1 MGHGRRNNGKRS
13 LMITGLLTFLFF
25 FAIIGCVLYGRKLI
39 RTEKV
44 DAVFGNPERAQ
55 GGIHWVI
62 VGSSFLLLVW
72 LYYSW
77 DIAKSF
83 FPKSANELC
92 QVGKVNESLLSLK
105 YLFPI
110 DERQLKS
117 TSVIETESEN
127 LNKITIEIEKSGIE
141 NQDKSNLLNFV
152 SQTKNTIPLLTNEQL
167 LNNDTREQIK
177 LINKKIINLTE
188 NFKRSDYPN
197 ESTEQELE
205 RIEAAKEEGS
215 WKASS
220 TSIENTIEIPF
231 IPKTKRGLK
240 FQAAATE
247 LNLISD
253 EFFELKNHNEQ
264 YTSALEKL
272 KKEIKDYRSNLS
284 SSKEISSSL
293 AKDILKIARRIE
305 YASIFPPNTLD
316 DMQASIIN
324 FDNLQKKEQGG
335 LRWVDL
341 LLFPSG
347 TIISSGPSCS
357 EQGSGRWLPKPSD
370 TLNKFTLMLNP
381 NVGYKQ
387 IPLIWYEMMD
397 VSKII
402 GFLIPDWFADILP
415 GEYPVHDEQGEVKPN
430 FKSKVL
436 SFVTGDFNLFKIP
449 IPTGHIWDSFLRV
462 FLGLVA
468 GIIVGVPLGLF
479 MGLNRFAKGFFDP
492 LIELYRPVPP
502 LAWAPLVI
510 SVLGIDN
517 LGKVFLLFMVS
528 LSIMIISARAGASGT
543 QLSKIHAAHSL
554 GASKWQILR
563 HVIFPNSLP
572 EILTG
577 IRVATGMC
585 WGTLVAA
592 EFLAGTTGVG
602 FVENVAKKYFQYEV
616 IWITIFIMGM
626 LGLIFDITIRKIID
640 KTIPWRGKG

>member
-1 MGHGRRNNGKRS
+1 
-13 LMITGLLTFLFF
+13 MITGFLTFLFF

-127 LNKITIEIEKSGIE
+127 LDKITIEIEKSSVK
-141 NQDKSNLLNFV
+141 NQDKSKLLNFV

-167 LNNDTREQIK
+167 LNNETREQIK
-177 LINKKIINLTE
+177 LINEKIINLTE

-197 ESTEQELE
+197 ESAEQELE

-264 YTSALEKL
+264 YASALEKL
-272 KKEIKDYRSNLS
+272 KKEIKDYRDSLS
-284 SSKEISSSL
+284 ASEEISSSL

-305 YASIFPPNTLD
+305 YASIFPPNTLN

-324 FDNLQKKEQGG
+324 FDNVQKKEQGS

-415 GEYPVHDEQGEVKPN
+415 GEYPVHNEQGEVKPN

>member
-1 MGHGRRNNGKRS
+1 M
-13 LMITGLLTFLFF
+13 
-25 FAIIGCVLYGRKLI
+25 
-39 RTEKV
+39 E
-44 DAVFGNPERAQ
+44 
-55 GGIHWVI
+55 
-62 VGSSFLLLVW
+62 
-72 LYYSW
+72 
-77 DIAKSF
+77 
-83 FPKSANELC
+83 
-92 QVGKVNESLLSLK
+92 
-105 YLFPI
+105 
-110 DERQLKS
+110 
-117 TSVIETESEN
+117 
-127 LNKITIEIEKSGIE
+127 
-141 NQDKSNLLNFV
+141 
-152 SQTKNTIPLLTNEQL
+152 
-167 LNNDTREQIK
+167 
-177 LINKKIINLTE
+177 
-188 NFKRSDYPN
+188 
-197 ESTEQELE
+197 
-205 RIEAAKEEGS
+205 
-215 WKASS
+215 
-220 TSIENTIEIPF
+220 
-231 IPKTKRGLK
+231 
-240 FQAAATE
+240 
-247 LNLISD
+247 
-253 EFFELKNHNEQ
+253 
-264 YTSALEKL
+264 
-272 KKEIKDYRSNLS
+272 
-284 SSKEISSSL
+284 
-293 AKDILKIARRIE
+293 
-305 YASIFPPNTLD
+305 ASIV
-316 DMQASIIN
+316 S
-324 FDNLQKKEQGG
+324 FDNIQKKEQGG
-335 LRWVDL
+335 LRWVDI

-370 TLNKFTLMLNP
+370 TINKFTLMLNP
-381 NVGYKQ
+381 KVGFKQ

-397 VSKII
+397 VSKIV
-402 GFLIPDWFADILP
+402 GFILPDWIADVLP
-415 GEYPVHDEQGEVKPN
+415 GKYPVHNEQGEIKSN
-430 FKSKVL
+430 LKSKAL
-436 SFVTGDFNLFKIP
+436 NLVTGNFELFKIP

>member
-1 MGHGRRNNGKRS
+1 
-13 LMITGLLTFLFF
+13 MITGFLTFLFF

-55 GGIHWVI
+55 GGVHWVI

-117 TSVIETESEN
+117 TSVIENESEN
-127 LNKITIEIEKSGIE
+127 LDKITIEIEKSGIKK
-141 NQDKSNLLNFV
+141 QDKSKLLDFI

-167 LNNDTREQIK
+167 LNNDTKVQIK
-177 LINKKIINLTE
+177 LINEKIINLTE
-188 NFKRSDYPN
+188 NFKRSEYPN
-197 ESTEQELE
+197 ESAEQELE

-264 YTSALEKL
+264 YSSALEKL
-272 KKEIKDYRSNLS
+272 KKEIKDYRTRLS
-284 SSKEISSSL
+284 SSEEISSSL

-305 YASIFPPNTLD
+305 YASIFPPNTLKD
-316 DMQASIIN
+316 LQASIIN
-324 FDNLQKKEQGG
+324 FDNVQKKEQGS
-335 LRWVDL
+335 LRWVDI

-370 TLNKFTLMLNP
+370 TLNKFTLMINP

-415 GEYPVHDEQGEVKPN
+415 GEYPVHNERGEVKPN

-436 SFVTGDFNLFKIP
+436 SFVTGDFELFKIP

-585 WGTLVAA
+585 WGTLAAA
-592 EFLAGTTGVG
+592 EFFAGTTGVG
-602 FVENVAKKYFQYEV
+602 FVDNVAKKYFQYEV

>member
-1 MGHGRRNNGKRS
+1 
-13 LMITGLLTFLFF
+13 MITGVLTFVFF
-25 FAIIGCVLYGRKLI
+25 FAIVGCILYGRKLI

-44 DAVFGNPERAQ
+44 DAVFGNPERAK
-55 GGIHWVI
+55 GGVHWVI
-62 VGSSFLLLVW
+62 VGSSFLLLIW

-92 QVGKVNESLLSLK
+92 QVGKVNESLLGLK

-110 DERQLKS
+110 EQRQFKS
-117 TSVIETESEN
+117 TAIIQKETEN
-127 LNKITIEIEKSGIE
+127 LNEILLEINQSDLK
-141 NQDKSNLLNFV
+141 NQDKNTLISFV
-152 SQTKNTIPLLTNEQL
+152 DKTKKTIPLLTDENLLENE
-167 LNNDTREQIK
+167 TKEK
-177 LINKKIINLTE
+177 LDIITDKIFTLSE
-188 NFKRSDYPN
+188 NFSRSDYPN
-197 ESTEQELE
+197 ESTEEEEKRIQE
-205 RIEAAKEEGS
+205 ANQEGTWS
-215 WKASS
+215 ASS
-220 TSIENTIEIPF
+220 TSIENTIEIPS

-240 FQAAATE
+240 FQAAAEE

-253 EFFELKNHNEQ
+253 EFFELRNHNTQ
-264 YTSALEKL
+264 YRNAYDNLS
-272 KKEIKDYRSNLS
+272 KEIKDFRSNLS
-284 SSKEISSSL
+284 SSDEIVSSF

-305 YASIFPPNTLD
+305 YASIFPPNALVN
-316 DMQASIIN
+316 MQASIEK
-324 FDNLQKKEQGG
+324 FDEVQNKEQGG
-335 LRWVDL
+335 LRWVDI

-370 TLNKFTLMLNP
+370 TLNKFILMMNP
-381 NVGYKQ
+381 NVGFKQ

-402 GFLIPDWFADILP
+402 GFILPDWIADILP
-415 GEYPVHDEQGEVKPN
+415 GDYPVHNEKGEVNSN

-436 SFVTGDFNLFKIP
+436 SFVTGDFELFKIP

-468 GIIVGVPLGLF
+468 GIIIGVPLGLF

-502 LAWAPLVI
+502 LAWAPLII

-517 LGKVFLLFMVS
+517 FGKVFLLFMVS

-626 LGLIFDITIRKIID
+626 LGLLFDITIRKIID

>member
-1 MGHGRRNNGKRS
+1 
-13 LMITGLLTFLFF
+13 MITGVLTFVFF
-25 FAIIGCVLYGRKLI
+25 FAIVGCILYGRKLI

-44 DAVFGNPERAQ
+44 DAVFGNPERAK
-55 GGIHWVI
+55 GGVHWVI
-62 VGSSFLLLVW
+62 VGSSFLLLIW

-92 QVGKVNESLLSLK
+92 QVGKVNESLLGLK

-110 DERQLKS
+110 EQRQFKS
-117 TSVIETESEN
+117 TAIIQKETEN
-127 LNKITIEIEKSGIE
+127 LNEILIEINQSDLK
-141 NQDKSNLLNFV
+141 NQDKNTLISFV
-152 SQTKNTIPLLTNEQL
+152 DITKKTIPLLTDENLLENE
-167 LNNDTREQIK
+167 TKEK
-177 LINKKIINLTE
+177 LDIITDKIFTLSE
-188 NFKRSDYPN
+188 NFSKSDYPN
-197 ESTEQELE
+197 ESIEEEEKRIQE
-205 RIEAAKEEGS
+205 ANQEGTWS
-215 WKASS
+215 ASS
-220 TSIENTIEIPF
+220 TSIENTIEIPS

-240 FQAAATE
+240 FQAAAVE

-253 EFFELKNHNEQ
+253 EFFELRNHNPQ
-264 YTSALEKL
+264 YRNAFDKL
-272 KKEIKDYRSNLS
+272 SKEIKDFRSNLNS
-284 SSKEISSSL
+284 SEETVSSF

-305 YASIFPPNTLD
+305 YASIFPPNALIN
-316 DMQASIIN
+316 MQASIEK
-324 FDNLQKKEQGG
+324 FDQVQNKEQGG
-335 LRWVDL
+335 LRWVDI

-370 TLNKFTLMLNP
+370 TLNKFVLMMNP
-381 NVGYKQ
+381 NVGFKQ

-402 GFLIPDWFADILP
+402 GFILPDWIADILP
-415 GEYPVHDEQGEVKPN
+415 GEYPVHNEKGEVNSN

-436 SFVTGDFNLFKIP
+436 SFVTGDFELFKIP

-468 GIIVGVPLGLF
+468 GIIIGVPLGLF

-502 LAWAPLVI
+502 LAWAPLII

-517 LGKVFLLFMVS
+517 FGKVFLLFMVS

-626 LGLIFDITIRKIID
+626 LGLLFDITIRKIID

>member
-1 MGHGRRNNGKRS
+1 
-13 LMITGLLTFLFF
+13 MITAFLTFLFF
-25 FAIIGCVLYGRKLI
+25 FAIIGCILYGRKLI
-39 RTEKV
+39 RTEKI
-44 DAVFGNPERAQ
+44 DAVFGNPERAK
-55 GGIHWVI
+55 GGVHWVI

-83 FPKSANELC
+83 FPRSANELC

-110 DERQLKS
+110 KERQLKS
-117 TSVIETESEN
+117 TSVIKTETEN
-127 LNKITIEIEKSGIE
+127 LNKILLEIDKTDKVNS
-141 NQDKSNLLNFV
+141 QDKVKLINFINK
-152 SQTKNTIPLLTNEQL
+152 TKNSIPLLTNEKF
-167 LNNDTREQIK
+167 LNNETKSKIGIITDK
-177 LINKKIINLTE
+177 INNLTDK
-188 NFKRSDYPN
+188 FTRSDYPN
-197 ESTEQELE
+197 ESPEEE
-205 RIEAAKEEGS
+205 IKRIDAAKKEGNWS
-215 WKASS
+215 SSS
-220 TSIENTIEIPF
+220 TSIENTIEIPS

-240 FQAAATE
+240 FQAAAVE
-247 LNLISD
+247 LNAISD
-253 EFFELKNHNEQ
+253 EFFELRNHNEQ
-264 YTSALEKL
+264 YSSLLENL
-272 KKEIKDYRSNLS
+272 KKEIKDFRSQFDSAEDIAS
-284 SSKEISSSL
+284 SF

-305 YASIFPPNTLD
+305 YASIFPPNTLK
-316 DMQASIIN
+316 DMQGSIEN
-324 FDNLQKKEQGG
+324 FDKAQKKEQGG
-335 LRWVDL
+335 LRWVDI

-370 TLNKFTLMLNP
+370 TVNKFALMLNP
-381 NVGYKQ
+381 KVGFKQ

-397 VSKII
+397 VSKIV
-402 GFLIPDWFADILP
+402 GFILPDWIADILP
-415 GEYPVHDEQGEVKPN
+415 GEYPVHNEKGEVKPN

-436 SFVTGDFNLFKIP
+436 SFVTGDFKLFKIP

-554 GASKWQILR
+554 GASRWQILR